1 MFSTIAAASFRVY
14 TAVTDSIKIWIDSN
28 FWNDT
33 EFWQE

>member
-1 MFSTIAAASFRVY
+1 MFSTIAAASFRFY
-14 TAVTDSIKIWIDSN
+14 NSIKIWIDSN